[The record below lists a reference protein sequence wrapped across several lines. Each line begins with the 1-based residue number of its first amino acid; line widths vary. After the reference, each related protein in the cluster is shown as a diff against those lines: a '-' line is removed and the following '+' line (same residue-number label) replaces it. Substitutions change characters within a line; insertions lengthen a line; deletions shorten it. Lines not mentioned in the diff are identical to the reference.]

1 MCGDIVIPAS
11 FWVHLPMEMPLNGGF
26 FGIWVEN
33 FGQMAIVSWFITGEW
48 VGIPESDCADG
59 ELRLWEL

>member
-1 MCGDIVIPAS
+1 MCGDIAIPVS
-11 FWVHLPMEMPLNGGF
+11 FWMHLPMEMPLNGGF

-33 FGQMAIVSWFITGEW
+33 FGQMAIVSWLIAGNRLVF
-48 VGIPESDCADG
+48 PESDYADG